1 MTEEYHALLS
11 PSGAAKWINCAN
23 SLAAEAD
30 QPDIRDTTAA
40 DLGTDKHQLL
50 ASCLS
55 SKVSAQGLIG
65 SVMEKGNLVD
75 QAFADDVQQ
84 VLDNIADRV
93 QAYKLAGAD
102 VQIEIEQDVPISHIT
117 GEVNA
122 TGRADV
128 VLIATW
134 PDGRAEICP
143 IDAKF
148 GYREVEVENN
158 PQLMLYAAGALEKFG
173 LVAEF
178 QTVTAVIDQPA
189 IGAPTEWSFSVK
201 ELQDW
206 VDNTAAPAAAR
217 AVLIYHMRGQR
228 ALKAEDFNPGA
239 KQCEWC
245 RAKAVCP
252 ARSEKVKE
260 VIGLDFDAMQPPID
274 SAITML
280 SNNDLGDIW
289 PALDFIEDWTKA
301 VRGRIEYELLQGR
314 EVPGTKLVEGRKG
327 NRSWDSDEEAEKLL
341 KSFRLKQEEM
351 YSFKLLGPK
360 PILDLLKDQPRRAK
374 KVEGM
379 ITQKSGK
386 PHVAHVSDKR
396 VPLEIKPLVDEF
408 DPVDPGSDLV

>member
-11 PSGAAKWINCAN
+11 PSGAAKWINCPN

-30 QPDIRDTTAA
+30 QPDIRDLSAA
-40 DLGTDKHQLL
+40 DLGTDKHELL
-50 ASCLS
+50 AKCLLS
-55 SKVSAQGLIG
+55 GVSALGLID
-65 SVMEKGNLVD
+65 SVMAKGNAVD
-75 QAFADDVQQ
+75 QDFADSVQQ

-93 QAYKLAGAD
+93 QAYRLAGAD
-102 VQIEIEQDVPISHIT
+102 VQIEIEQDVPISQIT
-117 GEVNA
+117 GEVGA

-128 VLIATW
+128 ILLATW

-148 GYREVEVENN
+148 GYKEVEVENN
-158 PQLMLYAAGALEKFG
+158 VQLMMYAAGALEKFG
-173 LVAEF
+173 LVADF

-189 IGAPTEWSFSVK
+189 LGVPSEWTFSVK
-201 ELQDW
+201 ELKTW
-206 VDNTAAPAAAR
+206 VDTVAAPAAGR
-217 AVLIYHMRGQR
+217 AVLVHHMRDQR
-228 ALKAEDFNPGA
+228 ALRAEDFNPGT

-245 RAKAVCP
+245 RAKGVCP

-260 VIGLDFDAMQPPID
+260 VIGLDFDTMRPP
-274 SAITML
+274 AETTML
-280 SNNDLGDIW
+280 SNEDLGDIW

-327 NRSWDSDEEAEKLL
+327 NRSYESEEQAETLL

-351 YSFKLLGPK
+351 YSFKLLGPT
-360 PILDLLKDQPRRAK
+360 PILKLLKDQPRRLK
-374 KVEGM
+374 KVEAI
-379 ITQKSGK
+379 ITQRSGK

-396 VPLEIKPLVDEF
+396 PPLEIKPLVDEF
-408 DPVDPGSDLV
+408 DPVDPGMDLV

>member
-1 MTEEYHALLS
+1 MAEEYHALLS

-40 DLGTDKHQLL
+40 DLGTDKHELL
-50 ASCLS
+50 AACLGS
-55 SKVSAQGLIG
+55 GVAAISLVG
-65 SVMEKGNLVD
+65 SVMAKGNAVD
-75 QAFADDVQQ
+75 QDFADDVQQ

-93 QAYKLAGAD
+93 QAYKLAGAE
-102 VQIEIEQDVPISHIT
+102 VQIEIEQDVPISQIT
-117 GEVNA
+117 GEVGA

-128 VLIATW
+128 ILLATW

-158 PQLMLYAAGALEKFG
+158 VQLMMYSAGALEKFG
-173 LVAEF
+173 FLADF

-189 IGAPTEWSFSVK
+189 LGVPSEWTFSVK
-201 ELQDW
+201 DLKDW
-206 VDNTAAPAAAR
+206 AEKVAMPAAGR
-217 AVLIYHMRGQR
+217 AVLIHRLRDQR
-228 ALKAEDFNPGA
+228 ALNAKDFNPGV

-245 RAKAVCP
+245 RAKGVCP
-252 ARSEKVKE
+252 ARAETVKE
-260 VIGLDFDAMQPPID
+260 VIGLDFDAMRPP
-274 SAITML
+274 AETTML
-280 SNNDLGDIW
+280 SNQDLGDIW

-327 NRSWDSDEEAEKLL
+327 NRSYESEEEAEKLL

-351 YSFKLLGPK
+351 YSFKLLGPA
-360 PILDLLKDQPRRAK
+360 PILKLLKDQPRRLK
-374 KVEGM
+374 KVEGI

-396 VPLEIKPLVDEF
+396 PALEIKPLVDEF
-408 DPVDPGSDLV
+408 DPVDPGRDLV